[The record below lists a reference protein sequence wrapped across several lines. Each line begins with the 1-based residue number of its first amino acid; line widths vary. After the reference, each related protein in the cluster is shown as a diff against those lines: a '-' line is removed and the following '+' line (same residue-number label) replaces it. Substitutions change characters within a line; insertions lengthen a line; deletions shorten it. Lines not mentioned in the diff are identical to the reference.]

1 MSEELTMSPPF
12 TQRPVTRTYSDEN
25 APPSS
30 TESVAGQS
38 LDSRP
43 KPSAG
48 WLRNPAWIGKCSPLT
63 LTPLAHNF
71 TVKDGGVNP
80 PHFYYT
86 HEEIDN
92 TLRVNGLS
100 PARVYERQADDI
112 SPTPILPAPPAPL
125 TLDLVNS
132 VPIPVATVCGRAEV
146 PGVSLAIESGSW
158 LIPLTQS
165 VVVDIWS
172 M

>member
-1 MSEELTMSPPF
+1 MSPPF

-25 APPSS
+25 SPPSS
-30 TESVAGQS
+30 AASAAPQL
-38 LDSRP
+38 LDGRI

-48 WLRNPAWIGKCSPLT
+48 WLRNPAWIGKCSQCT
-63 LTPLAHNF
+63 LTSSAHDL
-71 TVKDGGVNP
+71 TVQDGGVNP

-112 SPTPILPAPPAPL
+112 TPTPTLPPPPAPL

-132 VPIPVATVCGRAEV
+132 GHVHVATGCGPAEV
-146 PGVSLAIESGSW
+146 PGVSLAIECGVW
-158 LIPLTQS
+158 LISFTQS
-165 VVVDIWS
+165 IVSDTWS